1 MRIKFAN
8 YLLVAVLQ
16 ALLAVC
22 RGIKMTKYINRQR
35 KRAEKVRFTEFK
47 KEATHECDIRN
58 QAAL

>member
-1 MRIKFAN
+1 
-8 YLLVAVLQ
+8 
-16 ALLAVC
+16 
-22 RGIKMTKYINRQR
+22 MTKYINRKK